1 MPPKF
6 QPPRQDRPQQPPNSL
21 ADADKIAINKSVA
34 KKRRQKQYSDVF
46 IITTTSEPTPGDLA
60 KLYIDIHNHL
70 LDHASAQ
77 VDHNVDFGAPEGG
90 YPPGFDPVI
99 GAGVPVTSPSSK
111 RGNYF
116 IIQITGRAGEPTLQF
131 AIRYDNLY
139 CVGFRALYTHN
150 DARTK
155 RWYSFGPIT
164 NLQCETFPRVDKSGY
179 PEAYKDLSEVKIH
192 PKVIRNVYTHFVYF
206 ELEPHTTPDG
216 LVLKDTFFV
225 IVCEGTRYK
234 FAQQLA
240 YSGMRPGSRVPARVT
255 ILMSDLIHDWSN
267 VSEAILLLWLAE
279 EEERLHLGA
288 SARDVA
294 RLELANYEKYAGL
307 VTFRDADGELQ
318 LDLLAG
324 RSLYAMLHRDVLR
337 KIYIRKLNFTRH
349 IPRELEPVVY

>member
-6 QPPRQDRPQQPPNSL
+6 QPRQDRPQQPPNSL

-77 VDHNVDFGAPEGG
+77 VDYNVDFGAPEGG

-99 GAGVPVTSPSSK
+99 GPGVPVTSPSSE

-139 CVGFRALYTHN
+139 CVGFRALYTHE
-150 DARTK
+150 DAK
-155 RWYSFGPIT
+155 AKKWYSYGPIT
-164 NLQCETFPRVDKSGY
+164 TLKCETFPGVIKSGY
-179 PEAYKDLSEVKIH
+179 PEPYKDLSKVKIY
-192 PKVIRNVYTHFVYF
+192 PNVIRNVYTHFVYF
-206 ELEPHTTPDG
+206 ELDPRTTPDG
-216 LVLKDTFFV
+216 YVLKDTFFV
-225 IVCEGTRYK
+225 IVTRYK

-240 YSGMRPGSRVPARVT
+240 YSGMRPGSIVPAIVT
-255 ILMSDLIHDWSN
+255 TLMSDLIRDWSN

-288 SARDVA
+288 SARDHATHV
-294 RLELANYEKYAGL
+294 LANYEKYAGL
-307 VTFRDADGELQ
+307 VTFRDADGELR

-324 RSLYAMLHRDVLR
+324 RSLFAMLHRDVLR
-337 KIYIRKLNFTRH
+337 KIYIRKLNFMRP
-349 IPRELEPVVY
+349 IPGKLEAVVY